1 MVILASSLIEGRRA
15 CTVKMIRQAAKFLCH
30 RDDFQQQR
38 AVLEHQTKALCLNN
52 ELAGTQ
58 SRYLNFKVGRRRDTP
73 SRPDPGLAFVNVRSL
88 RIAGLR

>member
-1 MVILASSLIEGRRA
+1 MIPRAAEVPRR
-15 CTVKMIRQAAKFLCH
+15 H
-30 RDDFQQQR
+30 DDFQQQR